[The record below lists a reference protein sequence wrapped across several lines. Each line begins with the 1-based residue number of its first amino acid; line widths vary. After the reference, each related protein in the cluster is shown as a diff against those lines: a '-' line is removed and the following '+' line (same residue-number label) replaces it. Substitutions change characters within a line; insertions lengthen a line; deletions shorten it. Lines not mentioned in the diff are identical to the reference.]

1 VIGIVVKN
9 IGAQIDFGLRLA
21 EQLAH
26 LERHELGELVAVS
39 AQNGGCRIDDRLALG
54 KRSLAPVVLERVFGF
69 GDHRLQFDIC
79 MTFEGADQLFS

>member
-1 VIGIVVKN
+1 MTPSGALSTIASPSMTFSVWGEELVRVIGIVVKN

-39 AQNGGCRIDDRLALG
+39 ARL
-54 KRSLAPVVLERVFGF
+54 
-69 GDHRLQFDIC
+69 
-79 MTFEGADQLFS
+79 TN